1 MPERTLIVD
10 HLTLTYS
17 GLFDLNA
24 FYRYLMEW
32 LSTNHFVP
40 YEARNE
46 ELTTKNGKDI
56 IIELLPYKK
65 YTDHFKGIMKIE
77 INFVGIKPV
86 EVEKHETKVKLNKG
100 FVKIV
105 IDGYLETEYEK
116 YWERR
121 ATLFFFKLLFDKL
134 FFKRYTLMY
143 ENAIKQDVYKLYD
156 ALQHFFN
163 LYK

>member
-1 MPERTLIVD
+1 MPERTLVAD
-10 HLTLTYS
+10 HITLTYS

-24 FYRYLMEW
+24 FYRYLMDW
-32 LSTNHFVP
+32 FSTNHFVP

-46 ELTTKNGKDI
+46 EITTPHGKDI

-65 YTDHFKGIMKIE
+65 YTDYFKGIMKIE
-77 INFVGIKPV
+77 INFVGVKPV
-86 EVEKHETKVKLNKG
+86 EVEKHKTKVKLNKG

-105 IDGYLETEYEK
+105 IDGYLETDYEK
-116 YWERR
+116 YWETR
-121 ATLFFFKLLFDKL
+121 ATLFFFRLIFDKL
-134 FFKRYTLMY
+134 FLKRYTSAY
-143 ENAIKQDVYKLYD
+143 ENTVKQDVYKLHD